1 MSLVIIKKVG
11 PHGPIPHPL
20 EQARSLVPAIAL
32 TCTPDAMTSSW
43 VPSNHRPRREA
54 DRTHFD
60 KTIAY
65 AEADAMR
72 CAGRLDEAA
81 TLYKRG
87 LDLAKLSI
95 GAAVGGGGGGVDKRA
110 TVIKLNSLVEVL
122 NWGGRATEAA
132 AVAAE
137 AALLAGWTDPMQR
150 PVHHFDRTIEGPGWR
165 EAAEDMV
172 ALPGYSDVV
181 VLLED
186 AARELRLEYASLR
199 KRKLLRRQ
207 TECLHDQSSGAWSH
221 FPVVGDESADGLC
234 SKAAAAITPAAC
246 SLLDKI
252 QTIGNG
258 GGGGGGGGGRGGGNK
273 KRIRIRTRSS
283 VVQCFTFIVLFCFV
297 LSRLSPS
304 SFSCIFFFLPS
315 CFFLA
320 LPLLMTGSGAV
331 AHVC

>member
-87 LDLAKLSI
+87 LDLAKLSV

-181 VLLED
+181 VLLKD

-252 QTIGNG
+252 KTIGNR

-273 KRIRIRTRSS
+273 KRIRIRTRSA
-283 VVQCFTFIVLFCFV
+283 VV
-297 LSRLSPS
+297 
-304 SFSCIFFFLPS
+304 
-315 CFFLA
+315 
-320 LPLLMTGSGAV
+320 
-331 AHVC
+331 